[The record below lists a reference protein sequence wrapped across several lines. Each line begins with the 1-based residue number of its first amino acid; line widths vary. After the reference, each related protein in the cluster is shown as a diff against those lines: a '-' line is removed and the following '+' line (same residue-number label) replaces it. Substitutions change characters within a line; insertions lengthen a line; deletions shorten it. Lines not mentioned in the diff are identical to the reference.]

1 MKLSEE
7 AKKISEIGK
16 LRKAEVC
23 KEANGIA
30 DMRSFVVFQQGEV
43 YSCAE
48 SGKEGHPFEALPE
61 LLNEAYKEG
70 FRKFDTIS
78 FVLDSYY
85 KRSMVLDP
93 ESQTPHGYK
102 SGDFAKDFKSNP
114 SSDIA
119 ECIAV
124 ITYHYLGGSA
134 GSVVEYKYDDNG
146 KPVFIEIEG
155 DTSDLFKSEV
165 CDYVF
170 NSFIEYCHSRSQDP
184 EL

>member
-16 LRKAEVC
+16 LRKTEVC
-23 KEANGIA
+23 NEENGIA
-30 DMRSFVVFQQGEV
+30 DMRSFVVFQQGDV

-48 SGKEGHPFEALPE
+48 SGREGHPFEALPA
-61 LLNEAYKEG
+61 LLSEAFNEG

-78 FVLDSYY
+78 FVLDSYF
-85 KRSMVLDP
+85 KRSLVLDP

-114 SSDIA
+114 QSDVA

-124 ITYHYLGGSA
+124 ITYHWLGGSA
-134 GSVVEYKYDDNG
+134 GNVIEYKYDDNG
-146 KPVFIEIEG
+146 KPVFIEVAG

-165 CDYVF
+165 CDFIF

-184 EL
+184 EP

>member
-16 LRKAEVC
+16 LRKTEVC
-23 KEANGIA
+23 NEENGIA
-30 DMRSFVVFQQGEV
+30 DMRSFVVFQQGDV

-48 SGKEGHPFEALPE
+48 SGREGHPFEALPA
-61 LLNEAYKEG
+61 LLNEAFNEG

-78 FVLDSYY
+78 FVLDSYF
-85 KRSMVLDP
+85 KRSLVLDP

-114 SSDIA
+114 QSDVA

-124 ITYHYLGGSA
+124 ITYHWLGGSA
-134 GSVVEYKYDDNG
+134 GNVIEYKYDDNG
-146 KPVFIEIEG
+146 KPVFIEVAG

-165 CDYVF
+165 CDFIF

-184 EL
+184 EP

>member
-1 MKLSEE
+1 MILSEE
-7 AKKISEIGK
+7 AKKVSEIGK
-16 LRKAEVC
+16 LRKVEVC

-93 ESQTPHGYK
+93 ESQAPEGYEK
-102 SGDFAKDFKSNP
+102 GDFAKDFKHNP

-146 KPVFIEIEG
+146 KPVFVEIEG
-155 DTSDLFKSEV
+155 DTSELFKSEV